1 MYQTM
6 VNTVTLLIIIP
17 LFIWSSRL
25 KKLYPYI
32 YVTLALLT
40 TVLSFTFSSVAVAA
54 PQYSTGWVKNPQHP
68 PVEVRLMLTG
78 QKDVAKHTVQGLLE
92 VKLDTNWK
100 TYWRSPGEAGVAPT
114 INWDMSSNIA
124 NVDWQWP
131 LPKRYEFLG
140 VETLGYKHDVIFP
153 LSIHIKD
160 MNKPVFLS
168 GKLTMSSCTSICVLT
183 DYELTFDFIPNQL
196 MPSSEAMFLYNKGET
211 QVPKS
216 SPTVTLNTLSYDK
229 EKKQIT
235 VVATNT
241 TGWQQ
246 PDVIIDGDTQ
256 AAKDT
261 SFLKPTT
268 TIKDNTL
275 YATLPVTSWFGT
287 PKLVGQPL
295 HVTIGDHDI
304 AVEITANAT
313 DIPVNIP
320 SNNSNLLKIIGL
332 ALLGGLILNIMPC
345 VLPVLGM
352 KLSSVISAQGLA
364 RRQIRTQFLASA
376 AGIIVSFWLL
386 AAFLAI
392 MKLSGQA
399 LGWGIQFQ
407 NPWFISAMIAITVLF
422 GANMLGLFE
431 IRLSSN
437 TNTWLATKG
446 DNSHLGHFIQ
456 GMFATLLATPCSAP
470 FLGTAVAF
478 ALGADLVTLF
488 AIFTALAIGMAAPW
502 LLIALFPQLATL
514 MPKPGVWMDRIKTLF
529 GLMML
534 VTSVWLLSLMTSFFN
549 AVIVW
554 GLGAV
559 ILVVLLC
566 LVGRKKGRK
575 AVAITLAVMLLG
587 VAASL
592 ITASLTANKWAT
604 PLPADHH
611 WIPLDTS
618 KIATEVAQGKT
629 VFVDVTAQWCITC
642 KANKIGVI
650 LQEPVYSALDNKNI
664 VLMRGDW
671 TKPSDY
677 VTGFLQSHGRFG
689 VPFNIVYGPNAPK
702 GIELPVILSSDSVLN
717 ALKKAGK

>member
-1 MYQTM
+1 M
-6 VNTVTLLIIIP
+6 
-17 LFIWSSRL
+17 
-25 KKLYPYI
+25 KKLYQYFYLTI
-32 YVTLALLT
+32 ALLT
-40 TVLSFTFSSVAVAA
+40 TLFGITFSSIAA
-54 PQYSTGWVKNPQHP
+54 ATPQHSTGWVTNPQHP

-78 QKDVAKHTVQGLLE
+78 QQDPAKHTVQGLLE
-92 VKLDTNWK
+92 VKLDTDWK
-100 TYWRSPGEAGVAPT
+100 TYWRSPGEGGVAPS
-114 INWDMSSNIA
+114 INWETSSNISH
-124 NVDWQWP
+124 VDWQWP

-153 LSIHIKD
+153 LSIHVKD
-160 MNKPVFLS
+160 MTKPVFLS

-183 DYELTFDFIPNQL
+183 DYELSFDFIPSKL
-196 MPSSEAMFLYNKGET
+196 LPSTEAMFLYNKGES
-211 QVPKS
+211 QVPKT
-216 SPTVTLNTLSYDK
+216 SPAVTLKAVSYNK
-229 EKKQIT
+229 AEKKVT
-235 VVATNT
+235 VVATNS

-256 AAKDT
+256 AVKDT

-268 TIKDNTL
+268 TIKGDTL

-304 AVEITANAT
+304 AVEMTATAT
-313 DIPVNIP
+313 DLPVNIP
-320 SNNSNLLKIIGL
+320 STNGNILKVIGL

-386 AAFLAI
+386 AVFLTV

-407 NPWFISAMIAITVLF
+407 SPWFIGAMIAITVLF

-446 DNSHLGHFIQ
+446 DSSHLGHFIQ

-478 ALGADLVTLF
+478 ALGADLITLF

-514 MPKPGVWMDRIKTLF
+514 MPKPGAWMDRVKTLF

-534 VTSVWLLSLMTSFFN
+534 ATSVWLLSLMTSFFN
-549 AVIVW
+549 ASAVW

-559 ILVVLLC
+559 ILVIILWLL
-566 LVGRKKGRK
+566 GRKKGRK
-575 AVAITLAVMLLG
+575 TVIITLAVMLLG
-587 VAASL
+587 AGASL
-592 ITASLTANKWAT
+592 FTGSLTANKWST
-604 PLPADHH
+604 PLPDDHH
-611 WIPLDTS
+611 WIPLDTA

-702 GIELPVILSSDSVLN
+702 GIELPVILSSESVLS
-717 ALKKAGK
+717 ALKEAGK

>member
-1 MYQTM
+1 M
-6 VNTVTLLIIIP
+6 
-17 LFIWSSRL
+17 
-25 KKLYPYI
+25 KKLYQYFYLTI
-32 YVTLALLT
+32 ALLT
-40 TVLSFTFSSVAVAA
+40 TLFGITFSSIAA
-54 PQYSTGWVKNPQHP
+54 ATPQHSTGWVTNPQHP

-78 QKDVAKHTVQGLLE
+78 QQDPAKHTVQGLLE
-92 VKLDTNWK
+92 VKLDTDWK
-100 TYWRSPGEAGVAPT
+100 TYWRSPGEGGVAPS
-114 INWDMSSNIA
+114 INWETSSNISH
-124 NVDWQWP
+124 VDWQWP

-153 LSIHIKD
+153 LSIHVKD
-160 MNKPVFLS
+160 MTKPVFLS

-183 DYELTFDFIPNQL
+183 DYELSFDFL
-196 MPSSEAMFLYNKGET
+196 PSKLLPSTEAMFLYNKGES
-211 QVPKS
+211 QVPKT
-216 SPTVTLNTLSYDK
+216 SPAVTLKAVSYNK
-229 EKKQIT
+229 AEKKVT
-235 VVATNT
+235 VVATNS

-256 AAKDT
+256 AVKDT

-268 TIKDNTL
+268 TIKGDTL

-304 AVEITANAT
+304 AVEMTATAT
-313 DIPVNIP
+313 DLPVNIP
-320 SNNSNLLKIIGL
+320 STNGNILKVIGL

-386 AAFLAI
+386 AIFLTV

-407 NPWFISAMIAITVLF
+407 SPWFIGAMIAITVLF

-446 DNSHLGHFIQ
+446 DSSHLGHFIQ

-478 ALGADLVTLF
+478 ALGADLITLF

-514 MPKPGVWMDRIKTLF
+514 MPKPGAWMDRVKTLF

-534 VTSVWLLSLMTSFFN
+534 ATSVWLLSLMTSFFN
-549 AVIVW
+549 ASAVW

-559 ILVVLLC
+559 ILVIILWLL
-566 LVGRKKGRK
+566 GRKKGRK
-575 AVAITLAVMLLG
+575 TVIITLAVMLLG
-587 VAASL
+587 AGASL
-592 ITASLTANKWAT
+592 FTGSLTANKWST
-604 PLPADHH
+604 PLPDDHH
-611 WIPLDTS
+611 WIPLDTA

-702 GIELPVILSSDSVLN
+702 GIELPVILSSESVLS
-717 ALKKAGK
+717 ALKEAGK

>member
-1 MYQTM
+1 M
-6 VNTVTLLIIIP
+6 
-17 LFIWSSRL
+17 
-25 KKLYPYI
+25 KKLYQYLN
-32 YVTLALLT
+32 VTVALLT
-40 TVLSFTFSSVAVAA
+40 TLFGITFASIAIAS
-54 PQYSTGWVKNPQHP
+54 PQYTTGWVQNPQHP

-78 QKDVAKHTVQGLLE
+78 QKDLAKHTVQGLLE

-100 TYWRSPGEAGVAPT
+100 TYWRSPGEGGVAPS

-124 NVDWQWP
+124 KVDWQWP
-131 LPKRYEFLG
+131 LPKRHDFLG

-183 DYELTFDFIPNQL
+183 DYELSFDFTPNKL
-196 MPSSEAMFLYNKGET
+196 MPSTEAMFLYNKGES

-216 SPTVTLNTLSYDK
+216 SPTVTLNTLSYNK
-229 EKKQIT
+229 AEKKVT

-246 PDVIIDGDTQ
+246 PDVILDGDTQ

-268 TIKDNTL
+268 IIKGNTL

-295 HVTIGDHDI
+295 HVTIGDHDL
-304 AVEITANAT
+304 AVEITAKAT
-313 DIPVNIP
+313 DTPVSIPNTT
-320 SNNSNLLKIIGL
+320 NNLLKIIGL
-332 ALLGGLILNIMPC
+332 ALIGGLILNIMPC

-386 AAFLAI
+386 AAFLTA

-407 NPWFISAMIAITVLF
+407 SPWFIGAMIAITVLF

-478 ALGADLVTLF
+478 ALGANLVTLF

-514 MPKPGVWMDRIKTLF
+514 MPKPGLWMDRVKTLF

-534 VTSVWLLSLMTSFFN
+534 ATSVWLLSLMTSFFSGN
-549 AVIVW
+549 VVW

-559 ILVVLLC
+559 ILVIILWLI
-566 LVGRKKGRK
+566 GRKKGRK
-575 AVAITLAVMLLG
+575 TVIITLAVMLLG

-592 ITASLTANKWAT
+592 FTASLTANKWAT
-604 PLPADHH
+604 PLPPDHH
-611 WIPLDTS
+611 WIPLDTA

-642 KANKIGVI
+642 KANKMGVI

-677 VTGFLQSHGRFG
+677 VTGFLQSYGRFG

-702 GIELPVILSSDSVLN
+702 GIELPVILSSDSVLD

>member
-1 MYQTM
+1 M
-6 VNTVTLLIIIP
+6 
-17 LFIWSSRL
+17 
-25 KKLYPYI
+25 KKLYQYFYLTI
-32 YVTLALLT
+32 ALLT
-40 TVLSFTFSSVAVAA
+40 TLFGITFSSIATAT
-54 PQYSTGWVKNPQHP
+54 PQHSTGWVTNPQHP

-78 QKDVAKHTVQGLLE
+78 QQDPAKHTVQGLLE
-92 VKLDTNWK
+92 VKLDTDWK
-100 TYWRSPGEAGVAPT
+100 TYWRSPGEGGVAPS
-114 INWDMSSNIA
+114 INWETSSNISH
-124 NVDWQWP
+124 VDWQWP

-153 LSIHIKD
+153 LSIHVKD
-160 MNKPVFLS
+160 MTKPVFLS

-183 DYELTFDFIPNQL
+183 DYELSFDFIPSKL
-196 MPSSEAMFLYNKGET
+196 SPSTEAMFLYNKGES
-211 QVPKS
+211 QVPKT
-216 SPTVTLNTLSYDK
+216 SPAVTLKAVSYNK
-229 EKKQIT
+229 AEKKVT
-235 VVATNT
+235 VVATNS

-246 PDVIIDGDTQ
+246 PDVIIDGDAQ
-256 AAKDT
+256 AVKDT

-268 TIKDNTL
+268 TIKGDTL

-304 AVEITANAT
+304 AVEMTATAT
-313 DIPVNIP
+313 DLPVNIP
-320 SNNSNLLKIIGL
+320 STNGNILKVIGL

-386 AAFLAI
+386 AVFLTV

-407 NPWFISAMIAITVLF
+407 SPWFIGAMIAITVLF

-446 DNSHLGHFIQ
+446 DSSHLGHFIQ

-478 ALGADLVTLF
+478 ALGADLITLF

-514 MPKPGVWMDRIKTLF
+514 MPKPGAWMDRVKTLF

-534 VTSVWLLSLMTSFFN
+534 ATSVWLLSLMTSFFN
-549 AVIVW
+549 ASAVW

-559 ILVVLLC
+559 ILVIILWLL
-566 LVGRKKGRK
+566 GRKKGRK
-575 AVAITLAVMLLG
+575 TVIITLAVMLLG
-587 VAASL
+587 AGASL
-592 ITASLTANKWAT
+592 FTGSLTANKWST
-604 PLPADHH
+604 PLPDDHH
-611 WIPLDTS
+611 WIPLDTA

-702 GIELPVILSSDSVLN
+702 GIELPVILSSESVLK
-717 ALKKAGK
+717 ALKKVGE

>member
-1 MYQTM
+1 M
-6 VNTVTLLIIIP
+6 
-17 LFIWSSRL
+17 
-25 KKLYPYI
+25 KKLYQYFYLTI
-32 YVTLALLT
+32 ALLT
-40 TVLSFTFSSVAVAA
+40 TLFGITFSSIAA
-54 PQYSTGWVKNPQHP
+54 ATPQHSTGWVTNPQHP

-78 QKDVAKHTVQGLLE
+78 QQDPAKHTVQGLLE
-92 VKLDTNWK
+92 VKLDTDWK
-100 TYWRSPGEAGVAPT
+100 TYWRSPGEGGVAPS
-114 INWDMSSNIA
+114 INWETSSNISH
-124 NVDWQWP
+124 VDWQWP

-153 LSIHIKD
+153 LSIHVKD
-160 MNKPVFLS
+160 MTKPVFLS

-183 DYELTFDFIPNQL
+183 DYELSFDFIPNKL
-196 MPSSEAMFLYNKGET
+196 LPSTEAMFLYNKGES
-211 QVPKS
+211 QVPKT
-216 SPTVTLNTLSYDK
+216 SPAVTLKTVSYNK
-229 EKKQIT
+229 AEKKVT
-235 VVATNT
+235 VVATNSI
-241 TGWQQ
+241 GWQQ

-256 AAKDT
+256 AVKDT

-268 TIKDNTL
+268 TIKGDTL

-304 AVEITANAT
+304 AVEMTATAT
-313 DIPVNIP
+313 DLPVNIP
-320 SNNSNLLKIIGL
+320 STNGNILKVIGL

-386 AAFLAI
+386 AIFLTV

-407 NPWFISAMIAITVLF
+407 SPWFIGAMIAITVLF

-446 DNSHLGHFIQ
+446 DSSHLGHFIQ

-478 ALGADLVTLF
+478 ALGADLITLF
-488 AIFTALAIGMAAPW
+488 AIFTALAVGMAAPW

-514 MPKPGVWMDRIKTLF
+514 MPKPGAWMDRVKTLF

-534 VTSVWLLSLMTSFFN
+534 ATSVWLLSLMTSFFN
-549 AVIVW
+549 ASAVW

-559 ILVVLLC
+559 ILVIILWLL
-566 LVGRKKGRK
+566 GRKKGRK
-575 AVAITLAVMLLG
+575 TVIITLAVMLLG
-587 VAASL
+587 AGASL
-592 ITASLTANKWAT
+592 FTGSLTANKWST
-604 PLPADHH
+604 PLPDDHH
-611 WIPLDTS
+611 WIPLDTA

-702 GIELPVILSSDSVLN
+702 GIELPVILSSESVLST
-717 ALKKAGK
+717 LKEAGK

>member
-1 MYQTM
+1 M
-6 VNTVTLLIIIP
+6 
-17 LFIWSSRL
+17 
-25 KKLYPYI
+25 KKLYQYFYLTI
-32 YVTLALLT
+32 ALLT
-40 TVLSFTFSSVAVAA
+40 TLFGITFSSIAA
-54 PQYSTGWVKNPQHP
+54 ATPQHSTGWVTNPQHP

-78 QKDVAKHTVQGLLE
+78 QQDPAKHTVQGLLE
-92 VKLDTNWK
+92 VKLDTDWK
-100 TYWRSPGEAGVAPT
+100 TYWRSPGEGGVAPS
-114 INWDMSSNIA
+114 INWETSSNISH
-124 NVDWQWP
+124 VDWQWP

-153 LSIHIKD
+153 LSIHVKD
-160 MNKPVFLS
+160 MAKPVFLS

-183 DYELTFDFIPNQL
+183 DYELSFDFIPSKL
-196 MPSSEAMFLYNKGET
+196 LPSTEAMFLYNKGES
-211 QVPKS
+211 QVPKT
-216 SPTVTLNTLSYDK
+216 SPAVTLKAVSYNK
-229 EKKQIT
+229 AEKKVT
-235 VVATNT
+235 VVATNS

-256 AAKDT
+256 AVKDT

-268 TIKDNTL
+268 TIKGDTL

-304 AVEITANAT
+304 AVEMTATAT
-313 DIPVNIP
+313 DLPVNIP
-320 SNNSNLLKIIGL
+320 STNGNILKVISL

-386 AAFLAI
+386 AAFLTV

-407 NPWFISAMIAITVLF
+407 SPWFIGAMIAITVLF

-446 DNSHLGHFIQ
+446 DSSHLGHFIQ

-478 ALGADLVTLF
+478 ALGADLITLF

-514 MPKPGVWMDRIKTLF
+514 MPKPGAWMDRVKTLF

-534 VTSVWLLSLMTSFFN
+534 ATSVWLLSLMTSFFN
-549 AVIVW
+549 ASAVW

-559 ILVVLLC
+559 ILVIILWLL
-566 LVGRKKGRK
+566 GRKKGRK
-575 AVAITLAVMLLG
+575 TVIITLAVMLLG
-587 VAASL
+587 AGASL
-592 ITASLTANKWAT
+592 FTGSLTANKWST
-604 PLPADHH
+604 PLPDDHH
-611 WIPLDTS
+611 WIPLDTA

-702 GIELPVILSSDSVLN
+702 GIELPVILSSESVLS
-717 ALKKAGK
+717 ALKEAGK

>member
-1 MYQTM
+1 M
-6 VNTVTLLIIIP
+6 
-17 LFIWSSRL
+17 
-25 KKLYPYI
+25 KKLYQYFYLTI
-32 YVTLALLT
+32 ALLT
-40 TVLSFTFSSVAVAA
+40 TLFGITFSSIAA
-54 PQYSTGWVKNPQHP
+54 ATPQHSTGWVTNPQHP

-78 QKDVAKHTVQGLLE
+78 QQDPAKHTVQGLLE

-100 TYWRSPGEAGVAPT
+100 TYWRSPGEGGVAPS
-114 INWDMSSNIA
+114 INWETSSNISH
-124 NVDWQWP
+124 VDWQWP

-153 LSIHIKD
+153 LSIHVKD
-160 MNKPVFLS
+160 MTKPVFLS

-183 DYELTFDFIPNQL
+183 DYELSFDFIPSKL
-196 MPSSEAMFLYNKGET
+196 SPSTEAMFLYNKGES
-211 QVPKS
+211 QVPKT
-216 SPTVTLNTLSYDK
+216 SPAVTLKAVSYNK
-229 EKKQIT
+229 AEKKVT
-235 VVATNT
+235 VVATNS

-246 PDVIIDGDTQ
+246 PDVIIDGDAQ
-256 AAKDT
+256 AVKDT

-268 TIKDNTL
+268 TIKGDTL

-304 AVEITANAT
+304 AVEMTATAT
-313 DIPVNIP
+313 DLPVNIP
-320 SNNSNLLKIIGL
+320 STNGNILKVIGL

-386 AAFLAI
+386 AIFLTV

-407 NPWFISAMIAITVLF
+407 SPWFIGAMIAITVLF

-446 DNSHLGHFIQ
+446 DSSHLGHFIQ

-478 ALGADLVTLF
+478 ALGADLITLF

-514 MPKPGVWMDRIKTLF
+514 MPKPGAWMDRVKTLF

-534 VTSVWLLSLMTSFFN
+534 ATSVWLLSLMTSFFN
-549 AVIVW
+549 ASAVW

-559 ILVVLLC
+559 ILVIILWLL
-566 LVGRKKGRK
+566 GRKKGRK
-575 AVAITLAVMLLG
+575 TVIITLAVMLLG
-587 VAASL
+587 AGASL
-592 ITASLTANKWAT
+592 FTGSLTANKWST
-604 PLPADHH
+604 PLPDDHH
-611 WIPLDTS
+611 WIPLDTA

-702 GIELPVILSSDSVLN
+702 GIELPVILSSESVLK
-717 ALKKAGK
+717 ALKKVGE

>member
-1 MYQTM
+1 M
-6 VNTVTLLIIIP
+6 
-17 LFIWSSRL
+17 
-25 KKLYPYI
+25 KKLYLYF
-32 YVTLALLT
+32 YLTFALLT
-40 TVLSFTFSSVAVAA
+40 TLFGITFSSIAA
-54 PQYSTGWVKNPQHP
+54 ATPQYSTGWVTNPQHP
-68 PVEVRLMLTG
+68 PIEVRLMLTG
-78 QKDVAKHTVQGLLE
+78 QQDLAKHTVQGLLE
-92 VKLDTNWK
+92 VKLAADWK
-100 TYWRSPGEAGVAPT
+100 TYWRSPGEGGVAPS
-114 INWDMSSNIA
+114 INWDMSSNITK
-124 NVDWQWP
+124 VDWQWP

-153 LSIHIKD
+153 LSIHIND

-183 DYELTFDFIPNQL
+183 DYELSFDFL
-196 MPSSEAMFLYNKGET
+196 PSKLLPSTEAMFLYNKGES

-216 SPTVTLNTLSYDK
+216 SPTVTLNTISYNK
-229 EKKQIT
+229 AEKKVT

-268 TIKDNTL
+268 TIKGNTL

-287 PKLVGQPL
+287 PKLIGQPL
-295 HVTIGDHDI
+295 HVTIGDHDL
-304 AVEITANAT
+304 AVEITAKAT
-313 DIPVNIP
+313 DTPVNIP
-320 SNNSNLLKIIGL
+320 NTNSNLLKIIGL
-332 ALLGGLILNIMPC
+332 ALIGGLILNIMPC

-352 KLSSVISAQGLA
+352 KLSSITSAQGLA

-386 AAFLAI
+386 AAFLTV

-446 DNSHLGHFIQ
+446 DSSHLGHFIQ

-488 AIFTALAIGMAAPW
+488 AIFTALALGMAAPW

-514 MPKPGVWMDRIKTLF
+514 MPKPGIWMDRVKTLF

-534 VTSVWLLSLMTSFFN
+534 ATSVWLLSLMTSFFN
-549 AVIVW
+549 ATVVW

-559 ILVVLLC
+559 ILAAILWLL
-566 LVGRKKGRK
+566 GRKKGRK
-575 AVAITLAVMLLG
+575 IVIITLAVMLLG
-587 VAASL
+587 AGASL
-592 ITASLTANKWAT
+592 FTGSLTANKWAT

-611 WIPLDTS
+611 WIPLDTAQ
-618 KIATEVAQGKT
+618 IATEVAQGKT

-702 GIELPVILSSDSVLN
+702 GIELPVILSSDSVLD

>member
-1 MYQTM
+1 M
-6 VNTVTLLIIIP
+6 
-17 LFIWSSRL
+17 
-25 KKLYPYI
+25 KKLYQYFYLTI
-32 YVTLALLT
+32 ALLT
-40 TVLSFTFSSVAVAA
+40 TLFGITFSSIAA
-54 PQYSTGWVKNPQHP
+54 ATPQHSTGWVTNPQHP

-78 QKDVAKHTVQGLLE
+78 QQDPAKHTVQGLLE
-92 VKLDTNWK
+92 VKLDTDWK
-100 TYWRSPGEAGVAPT
+100 TYWRSPGEGGVAPS
-114 INWDMSSNIA
+114 INWETSSNISH
-124 NVDWQWP
+124 VDWQWP

-153 LSIHIKD
+153 LSIHVKD
-160 MNKPVFLS
+160 MTKPVFLS

-183 DYELTFDFIPNQL
+183 DYELSFDFIPSKL
-196 MPSSEAMFLYNKGET
+196 LPSTEAMFLYNKGES
-211 QVPKS
+211 QVPKT
-216 SPTVTLNTLSYDK
+216 SPAVTLKAVSYNK
-229 EKKQIT
+229 AEKKVT
-235 VVATNT
+235 VVATNS

-256 AAKDT
+256 AVKNT

-268 TIKDNTL
+268 TIKGDTL

-304 AVEITANAT
+304 AVEMTATAT
-313 DIPVNIP
+313 DLPVNIP
-320 SNNSNLLKIIGL
+320 STNGNILKVIGL

-386 AAFLAI
+386 AVFLTV

-407 NPWFISAMIAITVLF
+407 SPWFIGAMIAITVLF

-446 DNSHLGHFIQ
+446 DSSHLGHFIQ

-478 ALGADLVTLF
+478 ALGADLITLF

-514 MPKPGVWMDRIKTLF
+514 MPKPGAWMDRVKTLF

-534 VTSVWLLSLMTSFFN
+534 ATSVWLLSLMTSFFN
-549 AVIVW
+549 ASAVW
-554 GLGAV
+554 GLGTV
-559 ILVVLLC
+559 ILVIILWLL
-566 LVGRKKGRK
+566 GRKKGRK
-575 AVAITLAVMLLG
+575 TVIITLAVMLLG
-587 VAASL
+587 AGASL
-592 ITASLTANKWAT
+592 FTGSLTANKWST
-604 PLPADHH
+604 PLPDDHH
-611 WIPLDTS
+611 WIPLDTA

-702 GIELPVILSSDSVLN
+702 GIELPVILSSESVLS
-717 ALKKAGK
+717 ALKEAGK